1 LEKWLT
7 QKKTRGTCPTCRGI
21 LFQEPTSDSSSDDE
35 PSLAPPVS
43 PAQFFEYYS
52 LTANVLNSARASFLR
67 QSWDYI
73 HGHITDESAAPSV
86 ALDTWQQV
94 VDAHARMGA
103 VDSDSRREFTI
114 LAPYVERLSNIES
127 ENGCVLCWLAETLW
141 KLTKLCKS
149 GLSGPPDFMWGAIL
163 FVHTDPNRTL
173 PVFELPELRKA
184 TWALYKA
191 HVDGQATGNHWRLLY
206 LFLWCIAIDY
216 ISATDEGTSQYK
228 IGAVRDLLL
237 DFSHDDLAWDSGT
250 RLLLSAAVY
259 ALERSKIGMDRSTDE
274 RDRRLRDYMYVTN
287 CAQLKLDVESVWL
300 EALKRGADDVA
311 AGFPESW

>member
-1 LEKWLT
+1 M
-7 QKKTRGTCPTCRGI
+7 
-21 LFQEPTSDSSSDDE
+21 
-35 PSLAPPVS
+35 
-43 PAQFFEYYS
+43 
-52 LTANVLNSARASFLR
+52 
-67 QSWDYI
+67 
-73 HGHITDESAAPSV
+73 TDESAAPSV

-127 ENGCVLCWLAETLW
+127 ENGCVLCCLAETLW

-149 GLSGPPDFMWGAIL
+149 GLSGPPDSMWGAIL
-163 FVHTDPNRTL
+163 LVHTDPNRTL
-173 PVFELPELRKA
+173 PVFELPKLRKA

-206 LFLWCIAIDY
+206 LFLWYIAIDY

-259 ALERSKIGMDRSTDE
+259 ALEGSKIDMDHSTDE
-274 RDRRLRDYMYVTN
+274 RYRRLRDT
-287 CAQLKLDVESVWL
+287 CT
-300 EALKRGADDVA
+300 
-311 AGFPESW
+311 